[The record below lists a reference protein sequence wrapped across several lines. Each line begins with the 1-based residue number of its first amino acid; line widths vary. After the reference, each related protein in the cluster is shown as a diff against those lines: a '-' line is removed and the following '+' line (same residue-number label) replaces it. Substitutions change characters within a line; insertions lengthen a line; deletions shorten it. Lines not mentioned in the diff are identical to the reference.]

1 MSLNCRQMAE
11 DLLRFRDG
19 QLPPAEVQH
28 LREHL
33 HLCPPCA
40 SLFRTYDEAV
50 EVLARLRPVR
60 MPDGLL
66 DRLKARLDSGGPY
79 VDPAD

>member
-1 MSLNCRQMAE
+1 MSLNCRRMAE

-19 QLPPAEVQH
+19 QLAPAEVEH

-40 SLFRTYDEAV
+40 SLFSSYEEAV
-50 EVLARLRPVR
+50 QILERLRPVR
-60 MPDGLL
+60 MPEGLL
-66 DRLKARLDSGGPY
+66 ERLKDRLQGRGQA
-79 VDPAD
+79 